1 MHTRHARH
9 GFSLIELMVTM
20 AILALVVM
28 ASIPSFST
36 WMRNTQV
43 RTAAESLQAGL
54 QKARAEAVR
63 RNEPVSFWLVANA
76 VPTVLDA
83 SCTLST
89 TSASWV
95 VAINNPAGLCD
106 RAPSATQAPK
116 LIDKHPRGESGSQ
129 VSVTVF
135 AEDCVTPV
143 NSSQTRFNGFGQVVA
158 AGGDAIRC
166 LQIDHIS
173 GLEARRL
180 RIAISNG
187 GSVRMCDPAVV
198 SDADPRKCY

>member
-1 MHTRHARH
+1 MHSRPARY

-28 ASIPSFST
+28 ASMPSFST

-89 TSASWV
+89 SSASWV
-95 VAINNPAGLCD
+95 VSINSPAGMCD
-106 RAPSATQAPK
+106 SAPSNTQAPR
-116 LIDKHPRGESGSQ
+116 LIDRHPRGESGSQ
-129 VSVTVF
+129 VTVSVF

-143 NSSQTRFNGFGQVVA
+143 NSSQTRFNGFGQVVNP
-158 AGGDAIRC
+158 GEAIRC
-166 LQIDHIS
+166 LLVDHIS
-173 GLEARRL
+173 GLEVRRL

-187 GSVRMCDPAVV
+187 GSVRMCDPAVT